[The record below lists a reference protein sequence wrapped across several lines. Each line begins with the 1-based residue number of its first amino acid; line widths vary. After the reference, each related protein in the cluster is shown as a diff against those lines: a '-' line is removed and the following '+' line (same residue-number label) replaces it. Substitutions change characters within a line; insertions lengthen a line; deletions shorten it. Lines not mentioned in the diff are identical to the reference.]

1 MAKTIDSKK
10 LKDAAERLEWV
21 LHQYP
26 DSDEVARLLTSLS
39 ALIEDA
45 KAGRVLVPINGSDV
59 PGAYDFTDGRFI
71 PYREPNVD
79 NAYSDFVDEIEG
91 GLSEEDKERI
101 ARMDA
106 MRQAMS
112 DSDPTTIN

>member
-1 MAKTIDSKK
+1 MARTIDSQK
-10 LKDAAERLEWV
+10 LKDAAEHLEWV

-26 DSDEVARLLTSLS
+26 GSDEVTGLLASLS
-39 ALIEDA
+39 SLIEDA
-45 KAGRVLVPINGSDV
+45 KAGRVLVPMDGRDV

-71 PYREPNVD
+71 PYRDPNVD

-106 MRQAMS
+106 MRRNLMGEDGQA
-112 DSDPTTIN
+112 